1 MASTTQLPAALTVAG
16 IHVRQDAAGRFCLN
30 DLHRASGGHDKDKPN
45 RFLRLD
51 STRELIEALRTEE
64 QKRASEQINDLEP
77 IVTVNSFTAEQGTFV
92 VRELVYHYA
101 MWISPAFNLRVIRAY
116 DALVTAP
123 PRTDPTKL
131 TRLDLI
137 QLAMDAEQER
147 LALELQVHELEPK
160 AAALERI
167 ADATGSMCI
176 TLAAKTLQIQPKQ
189 LFGWLKQH
197 CWIYRRTGSAAWTAY
212 QDKLQA
218 DLLEHKVTT
227 ISRAEGPDKVATQ
240 VLVTPRGLARIAE
253 RLQPGAHA

>member
-16 IHVRQDAAGRFCLN
+16 IHVRQDDAGRFCLN
-30 DLHRASGGHDKDKPN
+30 DLHRASGGESRHQPG
-45 RFLRLD
+45 FWLRNAQA
-51 STRELIEALRTEE
+51 RALIDEIGNSA
-64 QKRASEQINDLEP
+64 DLQSSP
-77 IVTVNSFTAEQGTFV
+77 IATIEGAAGGTFV
-92 VRELVYHYA
+92 ARELVYAYA

-116 DALVTAP
+116 DAMATAP

-147 LALELQVHELEPK
+147 LALEHQVHELEPK

-176 TLAAKTLQIQPKQ
+176 TLAAKTLQIQPKR
-189 LFGWLKQH
+189 LFAWLKQH
-197 CWIYRRTGSAAWTAY
+197 CWIYRRAGSAAWTAY

-253 RLQPGAHA
+253 RLQPEALA

>member
-16 IHVRQDAAGRFCLN
+16 IHVRQDEAGRFCLN
-30 DLHRASGGHDKDKPN
+30 DLHRASGGEN
-45 RFLRLD
+45 RHRPSLWTANRQ
-51 STRELIEALRTEE
+51 TAELISELQAEAGIPALV
-64 QKRASEQINDLEP
+64 SEHGG
-77 IVTVNSFTAEQGTFV
+77 VTPGTYV
-92 VRELVYHYA
+92 VKELVYAYA

-116 DALVTAP
+116 DAMVTAP

-147 LALELQVHELEPK
+147 LALEHQVHELEPK

-176 TLAAKTLQIQPKQ
+176 TLAAKTLQIQPKR
-189 LFGWLKQH
+189 LFAWLKQH
-197 CWIYRRTGSAAWTAY
+197 CWIYRRAGSAAWTAY
-212 QDKLQA
+212 QDKLQS

-253 RLQPGAHA
+253 RLQPEALA